1 MPAQL
6 SRPLDFLVVA
16 DHSDQTG
23 FFPMLMSGD
32 PALMADPTGRRQYD
46 MIQSGQGVA
55 VIMEMIT
62 ALSGPGLPEALRP
75 R

>member
-1 MPAQL
+1 
-6 SRPLDFLVVA
+6 
-16 DHSDQTG
+16 
-23 FFPMLMSGD
+23 MLMSGD

-55 VIMEMIT
+55 VIMAMIT
-62 ALSGPGLPEALRP
+62 ALSGPGLPGALRP